1 MIEKKINELLEER
14 FSGYN
19 DVIIPYDE
27 NNISVTEAIEK
38 LFEENSIEQYNAES
52 IEVFENPSVTID
64 TVSVAWI
71 EDGELHTYNFITE
84 LL

>member
-1 MIEKKINELLEER
+1 MEKKISELLEER

-27 NNISVTEAIEK
+27 NDVSVTEAIEE
-38 LFEENSIEQYNAES
+38 LFEENGIEQYDTES
-52 IEVFENPSVTID
+52 IEAFENPGVTID
-64 TVSVAWI
+64 AVSVAWI